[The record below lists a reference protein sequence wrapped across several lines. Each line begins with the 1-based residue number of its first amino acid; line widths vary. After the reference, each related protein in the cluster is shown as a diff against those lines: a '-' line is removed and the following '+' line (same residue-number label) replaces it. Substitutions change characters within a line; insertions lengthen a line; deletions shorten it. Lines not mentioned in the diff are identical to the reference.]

1 MNSIKCTII
10 GMYRIMT
17 LSAMA
22 YVTWKIVHYWQKGFA
37 GKTGHTI
44 DASVSAAAE
53 KIEKTARVVDGV
65 AEGGLGK
72 GLDDVL
78 TDTKKAFEKAGNL
91 VKHAVQRAK

>member
-1 MNSIKCTII
+1 MNNIKCTII

-22 YVTWKIVHYWQKGFA
+22 YVTWKIVRFWQNGFA
-37 GKTGHTI
+37 EKTGRTI
-44 DASVSAAAE
+44 DASVSASAE
-53 KIEKTARVVDGV
+53 KIEKTARAADGV

-78 TDTKKAFEKAGNL
+78 TDTKKVFEKAGNL